1 MKIKKPT
8 TTKNKNGQ
16 IKKPTTTKNKNGQP
30 LEQNTGR
37 LKNQQQQKIKIRT
50 QVGTRRKSNT
60 LR

>member
-1 MKIKKPT
+1 MK
-8 TTKNKNGQ
+8 